1 MQRLK
6 TILKK
11 VFFLPPAPTVLIAVP
26 SFIFVFIM
34 LSREEESVLSYV
46 AYLASAYAMILLAT
60 GMGSIIQVAR
70 GGFQHFPLVR
80 KIKATSWGSRL
91 LGDSLF
97 RSAVTLHGGLAVNLL
112 YTILNFFS
120 GVRYRST
127 WFMALAFYY
136 VLLSVM
142 RAILVR
148 YVHCKSIGEDMEAE
162 LRHYRICGVMLLV
175 MNQALVGVIV
185 YMLTQNRGF
194 SYPGY
199 LIYAMA
205 LYTFYI
211 TIIAIVNVIRFR
223 KQGGPVMSAAKVINL
238 TAALV
243 SMISLETAM
252 LAQFGEGE
260 AVFRQTM
267 LGASGGAVC
276 VIVLTMAIY
285 MIVSATKRLR
295 FMNQRE
301 G

>member
-1 MQRLK
+1 M
-6 TILKK
+6 
-11 VFFLPPAPTVLIAVP
+11 
-26 SFIFVFIM
+26 
-34 LSREEESVLSYV
+34 
-46 AYLASAYAMILLAT
+46 
-60 GMGSIIQVAR
+60 
-70 GGFQHFPLVR
+70 
-80 KIKATSWGSRL
+80 
-91 LGDSLF
+91 
-97 RSAVTLHGGLAVNLL
+97 
-112 YTILNFFS
+112 
-120 GVRYRST
+120 
-127 WFMALAFYY
+127 
-136 VLLSVM
+136 
-142 RAILVR
+142 
-148 YVHCKSIGEDMEAE
+148 
-162 LRHYRICGVMLLV
+162 RHYRICGVMLLV

-211 TIIAIVNVIRFR
+211 TIIAIVNGIRFR
-223 KQGGPVMSAAKVINL
+223 KQGSPVMSAAKVINL

-252 LAQFGEGE
+252 LAQFGEGG
-260 AVFRQTM
+260 AAFRQTM

>member
-148 YVHCKSIGEDMEAE
+148 YVHRKSIGEDMEAE